1 VLPFFDGSS
10 CLAFRIGGNRSEAYL
25 CCISLFLFRDTLGKC
40 YFLRVEITLQG
51 ATYHIA
57 FSDTDQ
63 LPPPFRID
71 NFSKVKEQKITF
83 FVLFFSKKKV

>member
-1 VLPFFDGSS
+1 MTV
-10 CLAFRIGGNRSEAYL
+10 GNLGHLSFTH
-25 CCISLFLFRDTLGKC
+25 LFLFRDTLGKC

-51 ATYHIA
+51 ATYRVA

-71 NFSKVKEQKITF
+71 NFSKVEEKKIIFFFLLLIKQEQF
-83 FVLFFSKKKV
+83 ERVV